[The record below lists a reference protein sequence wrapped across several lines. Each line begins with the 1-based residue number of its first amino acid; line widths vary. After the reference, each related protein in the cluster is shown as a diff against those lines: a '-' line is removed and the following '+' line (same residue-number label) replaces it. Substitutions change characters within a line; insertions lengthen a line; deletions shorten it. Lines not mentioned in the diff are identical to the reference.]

1 MGTAEEYDDIVRVL
15 KVSVGTEAFTPDY
28 VVHSA
33 SFGFMV
39 DEAENVLSVERSFD
53 EDDGVCLVLS
63 PSQQCVYD
71 EFKSITLSRDSLGV
85 RFTRTGQELFG
96 VGSVRFDFSIDDA
109 LWRDLRS
116 ILLTICTGKS
126 FSLCASRMTCRCSG
140 RARAWRRTTRSEVD
154 EAQHKRATGPTA
166 TADRRA

>member
-1 MGTAEEYDDIVRVL
+1 MSTAEEYDDVVRVL

-53 EDDGVCLVLS
+53 EEDGVCMVLS

-71 EFKSITLSRDSLGV
+71 EFTSITLGRDSLGV
-85 RFTRTGQELFG
+85 RFTPTGQALFG

-126 FSLCASRMTCRCSG
+126 FFTVR
-140 RARAWRRTTRSEVD
+140 
-154 EAQHKRATGPTA
+154 
-166 TADRRA
+166 